1 MFHSEEGLY
10 RLLEKILHEAEQPMN
25 CVELFDKPEV
35 RAHAASPNRVSD
47 YLGNMWRKGIL
58 SRVPDAEPG
67 RGPRWRYLIKAKVPP
82 ELGAIGYVPKALVTR
97 PNVLISEEGDSIQI
111 DLKEIVIIIK
121 TRKKPRADS

>member
-10 RLLEKILHEAEQPMN
+10 RLLEKILRDADKPLN
-25 CVELFDKPEV
+25 CVELFENAEV
-35 RAHAASPNRVSD
+35 RQHAASPNRVSD

-58 SRVPDAEPG
+58 SRVPETDPG
-67 RGPRWRYLIKAKVPP
+67 RGPRWRYLIKNKVPP
-82 ELGAIGYVPKALVTR
+82 DLGAIGYVPKALLTR
-97 PNVLISEEGDSIQI
+97 PNVLISEDGDSIQI